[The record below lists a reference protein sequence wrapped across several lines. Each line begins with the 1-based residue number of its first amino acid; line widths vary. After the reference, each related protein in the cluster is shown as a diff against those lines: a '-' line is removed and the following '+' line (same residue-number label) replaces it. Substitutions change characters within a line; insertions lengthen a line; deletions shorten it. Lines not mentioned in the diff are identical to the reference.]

1 MRGEKG
7 DKGEAGERV
16 SAFHTYIWLRLLLL
30 FFSSFIFF
38 SSYELFIYPSVCL
51 PVLRYSV
58 CQSRGRSVGQSVGRA
73 IDRSVSRSDSK
84 PIGWLVSRSVGRP
97 IDRSISLSVG

>member
-16 SAFHTYIWLRLLLL
+16 SAFHTYIWLRLLSL
-30 FFSSFIFF
+30 FFSSFVFF

-51 PVLRYSV
+51 PVLSLLSLPV
-58 CQSRGRSVGQSVGRA
+58 TWSIGRTVSWSVGRA
-73 IDRSVSRSDSK
+73 IDRSVSR
-84 PIGWLVSRSVGRP
+84 
-97 IDRSISLSVG
+97 

>member
-51 PVLRYSV
+51 PVLSLLSLPV
-58 CQSRGRSVGQSVGRA
+58 TWSIGRTVGWSGY
-73 IDRSVSRSDSK
+73 
-84 PIGWLVSRSVGRP
+84 
-97 IDRSISLSVG
+97 